1 MKNRVR
7 HGGALL
13 AVLGALALTGCAS
26 PVEIENFAGV
36 PLVPASAPADGE
48 SADEEPAD
56 GQDAEGEEVE
66 AEAEAELVELEV
78 SEGEPAAVYLDYGDR
93 LAIVMWGSSTCPPVG
108 ESIEVLEDQ
117 HSGNSVRIHM
127 AELPAD
133 AVCTADLLPHTTVF
147 GTPENTTTTQPL
159 LIDIDGQ
166 EIVLPIK

>member
-13 AVLGALALTGCAS
+13 AVLAALALAGCAS
-26 PVEIENFAGV
+26 PTEIEDFAGV
-36 PLVPASAPADGE
+36 PLLPVAAEPT
-48 SADEEPAD
+48 DEEPAD
-56 GQDAEGEEVE
+56 EAEAE
-66 AEAEAELVELEV
+66 AGEAEAELVELEV

-93 LAIVMWGSSTCPPVG
+93 LAIVLWGSSTCPPVG

-117 HSGNSVRIHM
+117 HSGNSVRVHV

-133 AVCTADLLPHTTVF
+133 AVCTADLVPHTTVF
-147 GTPENTTTTQPL
+147 GTPENITTTQPL
-159 LIDIDGQ
+159 RIDVDGQ